1 MSNDAPDG
9 GAQPERGTRRPPRLG
24 DSGAPIGSTLSI
36 VLALVA
42 VVAGFLILRAIS
54 DDDGD
59 GGATLTPPGGNTTV
73 AGEATTTVAGSDG
86 TAVAPPTTESGP
98 AQRGARV
105 IIANAND
112 TGGSAG
118 RMSRALETAG
128 WTVVE
133 PVDAVAPENQLEES
147 KVYFVAS
154 NAPAQAVATSV
165 AEALGGVTVAPMPA
179 EIPVDGGSIGRA
191 TVLVM
196 LGTDAAD
203 KTLEDLA
210 TEAGAAG
217 TNPPVAPGG
226 GTTQTTAGG

>member
-1 MSNDAPDG
+1 MSNDAPEG

-59 GGATLTPPGGNTTV
+59 GGATLGAPGGNTTI
-73 AGEATTTVAGSDG
+73 AGATTTIAGTDG
-86 TAVAPPTTESGP
+86 TSAAPTSTEAGP
-98 AQRGARV
+98 QQRGARV
-105 IIANAND
+105 IVANANN
-112 TGGSAG
+112 TGGSAS
-118 RMSRALETAG
+118 RISRALETAG

-133 PVDAVAPENQLEES
+133 PTDAVAPENVLEES

-154 NAPAQAVATSV
+154 NARAQAVAESV

-191 TVLVM
+191 AVLVM
-196 LGTDAAD
+196 LGIDAAD

-210 TEAGAAG
+210 AEANAAG

-226 GTTQTTAGG
+226 GTTETTAEG